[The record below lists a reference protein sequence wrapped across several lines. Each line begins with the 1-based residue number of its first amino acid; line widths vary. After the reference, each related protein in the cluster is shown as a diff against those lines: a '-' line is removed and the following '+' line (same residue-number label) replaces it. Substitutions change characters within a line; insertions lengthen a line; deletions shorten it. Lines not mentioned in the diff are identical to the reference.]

1 MPTKPTDDTSA
12 RPTRDSD
19 ATRLRILN
27 AAKIEFAK
35 LGLGGAR
42 IDSIALRAKS
52 NKRMIYE
59 YYGNKEG
66 LFEAVLELA
75 YQDIRQAERKLK
87 LEELGPVEAISKL
100 VSFTWKYYLK
110 NPHFLTLVNSEN
122 LHKAAHLKR
131 SREKMHDMHAPMVS
145 MVAEILARGVAQ
157 GVFREGIDPIQLNI
171 TIAAINY
178 YYLNNRFTGEIIY
191 GFDLMSPEA
200 LQARIDFN
208 IQTILGMLRPD

>member
-1 MPTKPTDDTSA
+1 MPSKATEAVSA
-12 RPTRDSD
+12 RPTRDSE

-27 AAKIEFAK
+27 AAKVEFAK
-35 LGLGGAR
+35 LGLAGAR

-59 YYGNKEG
+59 YFGNKEG
-66 LFEAVLELA
+66 LFEAVLESA
-75 YQDIRQAERKLK
+75 YQDIRQAERKLN
-87 LEELGPVEAISKL
+87 LEALEPVEAITQL
-100 VSFTWKYYLK
+100 VTLTWKYYLK

-122 LHKAAHLKR
+122 LHKAVHLKR
-131 SREKMHDMHAPMVS
+131 SQEKMQQMHAPMVS
-145 MVAEILARGVAQ
+145 MVAQILARGVAQ
-157 GVFREGIDPIQLNI
+157 GVFREGVDPVQLNI

-208 IQTILGMLRPD
+208 VQTILGMLRPA

>member
-1 MPTKPTDDTSA
+1 MSTKTTDDTSA

-87 LEELGPVEAISKL
+87 LEELEPVEAISKL

-191 GFDLMSPEA
+191 GFDLMSPQA

>member
-1 MPTKPTDDTSA
+1 MPKRPTDEA
-12 RPTRDSD
+12 VAKPTRDSD

-27 AAKIEFAK
+27 AAKVEFAK
-35 LGLGGAR
+35 LGLAGAR

-59 YYGNKEG
+59 YFGNKEG
-66 LFEAVLELA
+66 LFEAVLESA
-75 YQDIRQAERKLK
+75 YQGIRQAERKLK
-87 LEELGPVEAISKL
+87 LEELEPVEAITAL
-100 VSFTWKYYLK
+100 VTFTWKYYLK

-131 SREKMHDMHAPMVS
+131 SQEKMQQMHAPMVS
-145 MVAEILARGVAQ
+145 MVADILARGVAQ
-157 GVFREGIDPIQLNI
+157 GVFREGVDPVQLNI
-171 TIAAINY
+171 SIAAINY

-208 IQTILGMLRPD
+208 IQTILGMLRPV

>member
-1 MPTKPTDDTSA
+1 MPTKSIEETPA

-27 AAKIEFAK
+27 SAKVEFAK

-59 YYGNKEG
+59 YFGNKEG

-75 YQDIRQAERKLK
+75 YQEIRQAERKLK
-87 LEELGPVEAISKL
+87 LEELEPVEAISKL

-145 MVAEILARGVAQ
+145 MVAEILDRGVAQ
-157 GVFREGIDPIQLNI
+157 GVFREGVDPIQLNI

-200 LQARIDFN
+200 LQTRIDFN
-208 IQTILGMLRPD
+208 IQTVLGMLRPA

>member
-1 MPTKPTDDTSA
+1 MPTKSIEETPA

-27 AAKIEFAK
+27 SAKVEFAK

-59 YYGNKEG
+59 YFGNKEG

-75 YQDIRQAERKLK
+75 YQEIRQAERKLK
-87 LEELGPVEAISKL
+87 LEELEPVEAISKL

-145 MVAEILARGVAQ
+145 MVAEILDRGVAQ
-157 GVFREGIDPIQLNI
+157 GVFREGVDPIQLNI

-200 LQARIDFN
+200 LQTRIDFN
-208 IQTILGMLRPD
+208 IQTILGMLRPA

>member
-1 MPTKPTDDTSA
+1 MPSKPAQEPTA

-35 LGLGGAR
+35 LGLAGAR

-59 YYGNKEG
+59 YFGNKEG
-66 LFEAVLELA
+66 LFEAVLESA

-87 LEELGPVEAISKL
+87 LEELDPVEAITQL
-100 VSFTWKYYLK
+100 VIFTWKYYLK

-122 LHKAAHLKR
+122 LHKGVHLKR
-131 SREKMHDMHAPMVS
+131 SEQKMHEMHAPMVS
-145 MVAEILARGVAQ
+145 MVADILARGVDQ
-157 GVFREGIDPIQLNI
+157 GVFREGIDPVQLNI
-171 TIAAINY
+171 SIAAVNY

-208 IQTILGMLRPD
+208 VQTILGMLRPD

>member
-1 MPTKPTDDTSA
+1 MPTKSTDDTSA

-87 LEELGPVEAISKL
+87 LEELEPVEAISKL
-100 VSFTWKYYLK
+100 VNFTWKYYLK

-122 LHKAAHLKR
+122 LHKAAHLKT

-145 MVAEILARGVAQ
+145 MVAEILARGVVQ

-200 LQARIDFN
+200 LQVRIDFN

>member
-1 MPTKPTDDTSA
+1 MPTKPTDDTST

-87 LEELGPVEAISKL
+87 LEELEPVEAISKL

-145 MVAEILARGVAQ
+145 MVAEILTRGVAQ

-191 GFDLMSPEA
+191 GFDLMSPQA

>member
-1 MPTKPTDDTSA
+1 MPKKPTDEA
-12 RPTRDSD
+12 VAKPTRDSD

-27 AAKIEFAK
+27 AAKVEFAK
-35 LGLGGAR
+35 LGLAGAR

-59 YYGNKEG
+59 YFGNKEG
-66 LFEAVLELA
+66 LFEAVLESA
-75 YQDIRQAERKLK
+75 YQGIRQAERKLK
-87 LEELGPVEAISKL
+87 LEELEPVEAITAL
-100 VSFTWKYYLK
+100 VTFTWKYYLK

-131 SREKMHDMHAPMVS
+131 SQEKMQQMHAPMVS
-145 MVAEILARGVAQ
+145 MVADILARGVAQ
-157 GVFREGIDPIQLNI
+157 GVFREGVDPVQLNI
-171 TIAAINY
+171 SIAAINY

>member
-1 MPTKPTDDTSA
+1 MPKKLIEEASV

-59 YYGNKEG
+59 YFGNKEG

-87 LEELGPVEAISKL
+87 LEELEPVEAISKL

-145 MVAEILARGVAQ
+145 MVAEILDRGVAQ

-200 LQARIDFN
+200 LQTRIDFN

>member
-1 MPTKPTDDTSA
+1 MPKKPIEEA
-12 RPTRDSD
+12 PVRPTRDSD

-27 AAKIEFAK
+27 AAKVEFAK

-42 IDSIALRAKS
+42 IDSIAQRAKS

-59 YYGNKEG
+59 YFGNKEG
-66 LFEAVLELA
+66 LFQAVLELA

-87 LEELGPVEAISKL
+87 LEELEPVEAISKL

-131 SREKMHDMHAPMVS
+131 SSEKMHDMHAPMVS
-145 MVAEILARGVAQ
+145 MAAEILDRGVTQ

-200 LQARIDFN
+200 LQTRIDFN

>member
-1 MPTKPTDDTSA
+1 MPKKPTDEA
-12 RPTRDSD
+12 VAKPTRDSD

-27 AAKIEFAK
+27 AAKVEFAK
-35 LGLGGAR
+35 LGLAGAR

-59 YYGNKEG
+59 YFGNKEG
-66 LFEAVLELA
+66 LFEAVLESA
-75 YQDIRQAERKLK
+75 YQGIRQAERKLK
-87 LEELGPVEAISKL
+87 LEELEPVEAITAL
-100 VSFTWKYYLK
+100 VTFTWKYYLK

-122 LHKAAHLKR
+122 LHKATHLKR
-131 SREKMHDMHAPMVS
+131 SQEKMQQMHAPMVS
-145 MVAEILARGVAQ
+145 MVADILARGVAQ

-171 TIAAINY
+171 SIAAINY

-208 IQTILGMLRPD
+208 IQTILGMLRPV

>member
-1 MPTKPTDDTSA
+1 MPTKPIEETSA

-27 AAKIEFAK
+27 AAKVEFAK

-59 YYGNKEG
+59 YFGNKEG

-87 LEELGPVEAISKL
+87 LEELDPVEAISKL

-131 SREKMHDMHAPMVS
+131 SQEKMHDMHAPMVS
-145 MVAEILARGVAQ
+145 MVAEILDRGAAQ

-200 LQARIDFN
+200 LQTRIDFN

>member
-1 MPTKPTDDTSA
+1 MPKKPTEEVSV

-42 IDSIALRAKS
+42 IDSIALRAQS

-59 YYGNKEG
+59 YFGNKEG

-87 LEELGPVEAISKL
+87 LEELEPVEAIRKL

-145 MVAEILARGVAQ
+145 MVAEILDRGVAQ
-157 GVFREGIDPIQLNI
+157 GVFRAGIDPIQLNI

-200 LQARIDFN
+200 LQTRIDFN

>member
-1 MPTKPTDDTSA
+1 MPRKPTEEATP
-12 RPTRDSD
+12 RPTRDSE

-27 AAKIEFAK
+27 AAKVEFAK

-59 YYGNKEG
+59 YFGNKEG
-66 LFEAVLELA
+66 LFEAVLESA

-87 LEELGPVEAISKL
+87 LEELDPVEAITQL
-100 VSFTWKYYLK
+100 VTFTWKYYLK
-110 NPHFLTLVNSEN
+110 NPHFLNLVNSEN

-131 SREKMHDMHAPMVS
+131 SRDKMHQMHAPMVS
-145 MVAEILARGVAQ
+145 MVGDILARGVAQ
-157 GVFREGIDPIQLNI
+157 GVFREGVDPVQLNI
-171 TIAAINY
+171 SIAAINY

-208 IQTILGMLRPD
+208 VQTILGMLRPD

>member
-87 LEELGPVEAISKL
+87 LEELEPVEAIGKL

>member
-1 MPTKPTDDTSA
+1 MPKKPTEEVSV

-42 IDSIALRAKS
+42 IDSIALRAQS

-59 YYGNKEG
+59 YFGNKEG

-87 LEELGPVEAISKL
+87 LEELEPVEAIRKL

-145 MVAEILARGVAQ
+145 MVAEILERGVAQ
-157 GVFREGIDPIQLNI
+157 GVFRAGIDPIQLNI

-200 LQARIDFN
+200 LQTRIDFN

>member
-1 MPTKPTDDTSA
+1 MPKKLIEEASV

-59 YYGNKEG
+59 YFGNKEG

-87 LEELGPVEAISKL
+87 LEELEPVEAISKL

-145 MVAEILARGVAQ
+145 MVAEILDRGVAQ

-200 LQARIDFN
+200 LQTRIDFN
-208 IQTILGMLRPD
+208 IRTILGMLRPD

>member
-87 LEELGPVEAISKL
+87 LEELEPVEAISKL

>member
-1 MPTKPTDDTSA
+1 MPRKPSEEA
-12 RPTRDSD
+12 PAKPTRDSD

-27 AAKIEFAK
+27 AAKVEFAK
-35 LGLGGAR
+35 LGLAGAR

-59 YYGNKEG
+59 YFGNKEG
-66 LFEAVLELA
+66 LFEAVLESA

-87 LEELGPVEAISKL
+87 LEELEPVEAITQL
-100 VSFTWKYYLK
+100 VVFTWKYYLK

-131 SREKMHDMHAPMVS
+131 SQEKMHQMHAPMVS
-145 MVAEILARGVAQ
+145 MVAQILERGVAQ
-157 GVFREGIDPIQLNI
+157 GVFRAGVDPVQLNI
-171 TIAAINY
+171 SIAAISY

-191 GFDLMSPEA
+191 GFDLMAPEA

-208 IQTILGMLRPD
+208 VQTILGLLRPD

>member
-131 SREKMHDMHAPMVS
+131 SRDKMHDMHAPMVS

>member
-1 MPTKPTDDTSA
+1 MPKKPTEDVSV

-42 IDSIALRAKS
+42 IDSIALRAQS

-59 YYGNKEG
+59 YFGNKEG

-87 LEELGPVEAISKL
+87 LEELEPVEAIRKL

-145 MVAEILARGVAQ
+145 MVAEILDRGVAQ
-157 GVFREGIDPIQLNI
+157 GVFRAGIDPIQLNI

-200 LQARIDFN
+200 LQTRIDFN

>member
-1 MPTKPTDDTSA
+1 MSTKTTDDTSA

-87 LEELGPVEAISKL
+87 LEELEPVEAISKL